1 MKNDCVKGGGRMKR
15 MKGATCILLVIILLV
30 GMMGCTR
37 GENVTPDVTTGSTTA
52 AVTTTK
58 QVTQGVTTTQA
69 VTTEVENFL
78 AEHLEISWIVG
89 DCLQYEEGRWDEL
102 ELEERFNVDLKVWN
116 IDNRDVE
123 QITMMLAAG
132 DFPNFA
138 ALQYW
143 NTNLL
148 WESKLIR
155 TVKKDMIVQNIPTL
169 ARYMDEEPFSWDMG
183 KVPETEDEY
192 FGILRTTPQDT
203 FPWMHTTFRLDWL
216 ENLGYE
222 FDDITPID
230 SKGQIFIT
238 NRQFSFEELN
248 ELYEAFTLDDPDG
261 NGEDDT
267 YARLYND
274 SAESE
279 GDITGM
285 WNYIPHN
292 KYIYKD
298 PSTGD
303 YVDFRGY
310 SGMRDFW
317 EWITDQLDKG
327 YVHQAPSTENITL
340 LALPN
345 VGNLQ
350 INAFA
355 LCSAKDAHQ
364 VNPPN
369 ILLRDNPDVKLIIT
383 PPPQGPDGIGNMY
396 IRQFTKWN
404 GVLCYIG
411 EETTDTQLARLLQ
424 ILEYTCF
431 GDQVMRY
438 TKGIEGVHYTW
449 ESEPQKSRLIMT
461 DPAKVPVKYA
471 GAGSAFTNIFNTG
484 VFATTMYTYLGLGF
498 TWENHVLEEYWRANE
513 WFEQYGMVPAKNT
526 DWTRI
531 GLDMQERYN
540 EINKEVSGSVN
551 TVYND
556 FKKRVF
562 EGQVGDMRTEW
573 SQYINALYAAGYQK
587 IVDLYNDDTWPMTTE
602 LYKGSRWVK

>member
-1 MKNDCVKGGGRMKR
+1 MKR

-238 NRQFSFEELN
+238 N
-248 ELYEAFTLDDPDG
+248 
-261 NGEDDT
+261 
-267 YARLYND
+267 
-274 SAESE
+274 
-279 GDITGM
+279 
-285 WNYIPHN
+285 
-292 KYIYKD
+292 
-298 PSTGD
+298 
-303 YVDFRGY
+303 
-310 SGMRDFW
+310 
-317 EWITDQLDKG
+317 
-327 YVHQAPSTENITL
+327 
-340 LALPN
+340 
-345 VGNLQ
+345 
-350 INAFA
+350 
-355 LCSAKDAHQ
+355 
-364 VNPPN
+364 
-369 ILLRDNPDVKLIIT
+369 
-383 PPPQGPDGIGNMY
+383 
-396 IRQFTKWN
+396 
-404 GVLCYIG
+404 
-411 EETTDTQLARLLQ
+411 
-424 ILEYTCF
+424 
-431 GDQVMRY
+431 
-438 TKGIEGVHYTW
+438 
-449 ESEPQKSRLIMT
+449 
-461 DPAKVPVKYA
+461 
-471 GAGSAFTNIFNTG
+471 
-484 VFATTMYTYLGLGF
+484 
-498 TWENHVLEEYWRANE
+498 
-513 WFEQYGMVPAKNT
+513 
-526 DWTRI
+526 
-531 GLDMQERYN
+531 
-540 EINKEVSGSVN
+540 
-551 TVYND
+551 
-556 FKKRVF
+556 
-562 EGQVGDMRTEW
+562 
-573 SQYINALYAAGYQK
+573 
-587 IVDLYNDDTWPMTTE
+587 
-602 LYKGSRWVK
+602 